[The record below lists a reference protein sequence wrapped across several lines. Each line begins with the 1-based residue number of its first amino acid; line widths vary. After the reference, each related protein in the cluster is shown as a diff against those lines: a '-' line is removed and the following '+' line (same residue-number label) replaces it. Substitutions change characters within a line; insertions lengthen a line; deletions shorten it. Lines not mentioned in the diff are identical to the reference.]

1 MKILTRIL
9 NDWLEASEKERKDEL
24 KKRREEGIQP
34 ASIKVSVRSQGV
46 CLLARLRL
54 AWSTTSDKDMT
65 AQHRSSTSAH
75 SVANLSTS
83 RGSPCTRGI
92 AQ

>member
-1 MKILTRIL
+1 MLTRIL
-9 NDWLEASEKERKDEL
+9 NDRLEASEKERKDEL

-34 ASIKVSVRSQGV
+34 ASIEVSVRSQGV
-46 CLLARLRL
+46 GLLVRLRL
-54 AWSTTSDKDMT
+54 AWSTTSDKDM
-65 AQHRSSTSAH
+65 AARHSSSTSAH